1 MKKNVAFRKE
11 KNNKTMLVVTGLVLT
26 ALCIVVYL
34 GGKPKVEERNRLEA
48 EIAVLEEQ
56 YAREQAR
63 TEALREYEI
72 YTQTKKYAEEVAK
85 EVLGYVYD
93 GEIIFRLED

>member
-11 KNNKTMLVVTGLVLT
+11 KNNRTMLVITGLVLI
-26 ALCIVVYL
+26 ALCGVVYL

-48 EIAVLEEQ
+48 EIAVLEMQ
-56 YAREQAR
+56 LSKEQAR
-63 TEALREYEI
+63 TEELREFEI

>member
-1 MKKNVAFRKE
+1 MKKTVAFRKE
-11 KNNKTMLVVTGLVLT
+11 KSNKTMLVVTGLVLA
-26 ALCIVVYL
+26 ALFAVVYL
-34 GGKPKVEERNRLEA
+34 GGKPKVEERNRLEE

-56 YAREQAR
+56 YAKEQTR
-63 TEALREYEI
+63 TEELREYEI

>member
-11 KNNKTMLVVTGLVLT
+11 KNNKTMLVVTGLVLA
-26 ALCIVVYL
+26 ALFAVVYL
-34 GGKPKVEERNRLEA
+34 GGKPKMEERNRLEA
-48 EIAVLEEQ
+48 EIAALEEQ
-56 YAREQAR
+56 YAKEQAR
-63 TEALREYEI
+63 TEELREYEI